1 MGRRK
6 ILLRCSTCGQ
16 DLQLTP
22 ETPDSA
28 LVELGEPDPL
38 VLALKRLWRKWRGC

>member
-16 DLQLTP
+16 ELHLTP

-28 LVELGEPDPL
+28 LMELGEPDHI
-38 VLALKRLWRKWRGC
+38 VVALKRLWRVWRGR